1 MYGHAV
7 MGEQEVQEGLS
18 THPCGAP
25 VLRISVAEVLL
36 PIFTTWGR
44 TVRKSRTQLHR
55 EGFRPR
61 APNLVISLEGT
72 MVLKVV
78 GLGCQVR
85 WSYYRPRAR
94 AAFSLQSWLSFSL
107 VLLLS
112 LCRHRQE
119 AASEQL
125 LLSCRET
132 SRGQGVESKDSQA
145 PSNRDRC
152 FIHFVCVFVCK
163 CVSQPLG
170 MFSN

>member
-1 MYGHAV
+1 

-18 THPCGAP
+18 RHHCGAP
-25 VLRISVAEVLL
+25 VLRISIAEVLL
-36 PIFTTWGR
+36 LIFTTWGR
-44 TVRKSRTQLHR
+44 PVRKSRTQLHR

-61 APNLVISLEGT
+61 APNLVISMEGT

-85 WSYYRPRAR
+85 WSYYRPKAR

-112 LCRHRQE
+112 LCRHRKRHQSSSCFPAGRLPE
-119 AASEQL
+119 AK
-125 LLSCRET
+125 
-132 SRGQGVESKDSQA
+132 V
-145 PSNRDRC
+145 SNRRTVRHPRTGTDVLLILCVC
-152 FIHFVCVFVCK
+152 FLK
-163 CVSQPLG
+163 CVNQPLG